1 MPALRI
7 SDNPL
12 VSRGRAVSSW
22 LRKPF
27 YGWWIVGASML
38 TNGIG
43 GSIHFQG
50 FTVLFLP
57 VASSLGLNYA
67 QTALIF
73 SLSRAENGVIGPIT
87 GWLIDRF
94 GVRPLMLGGTVIAG
108 IGYLLLAQTT
118 TYRHFV
124 LVYLFVISLGASTAF
139 MQSTT
144 TALNQWFITKRGIVM
159 AINSAA
165 FRLGGAVMVPVL
177 SVVVLR
183 YGWQTAA
190 MWIGVMTIVFI
201 APLALVFRR
210 SPEQYGLR
218 PDGAQAGSSQT
229 KRDGGRVTTGE
240 DDWGVRE
247 ALRTRE
253 FYVLAAGTVLRISVH
268 GAIFVHIIPILV
280 WKGQSQQA
288 AANMVGLLALTAVP
302 VILVLGWMSD
312 RIGRQKLLS
321 GAYVVSGAGLLLLVF
336 VEGTVPVFMVLLLFA
351 GTEAGS
357 SLNWALVGDLFGRRR
372 FATLRGMLA
381 PMYNSALVV
390 TPIAAGWVFD
400 TTGSY
405 SYVLLAGGGLL
416 FAAAIVFYN
425 LHIPT
430 RAPQT
435 AGAVVSGLDR
445 HRS

>member
-7 SDNPL
+7 PEKPDA
-12 VSRGRAVSSW
+12 SRGRTISTW

-27 YGWWIVGASML
+27 YGWWIVAASAL
-38 TNGIG
+38 TNGVG
-43 GSIHFQG
+43 GSIQFQG

-94 GVRPLMLGGTVIAG
+94 GVRPLMLGGTVIVG
-108 IGYLLLAQTT
+108 IGYLILAQTT
-118 TYRHFV
+118 SYRDFV
-124 LVYLFVISLGASTAF
+124 LVYLFVIALGASTAF

-144 TALNQWFITKRGIVM
+144 TALNHWFISKRGMVM

-190 MWIGVMTIVFI
+190 VWIGVMMIAFI

-218 PDGAQAGSSQT
+218 PDGDKGDSSPNRRVGSQQ
-229 KRDGGRVTTGE
+229 TTGE

-288 AANMVGLLALTAVP
+288 AANMVGLLALAAVP
-302 VILVLGWMSD
+302 VILVLGWVSD

-321 GAYVVSGAGLLLLVF
+321 GAYVVSGVGLLLLVF
-336 VEGTVPVFMVLLLFA
+336 VHGTVPVFLVLLLFA

-400 TTGSY
+400 ETGSY
-405 SYVLLAGGGLL
+405 SSVLLAGGGLL
-416 FAAAIVFYN
+416 FAAAVVFYN
-425 LHIPT
+425 LHIPK
-430 RAPQT
+430 RAPGT
-435 AGAVVSGLDR
+435 AGARTGAADR
-445 HRS
+445 PRS